1 MRFDRQDLL
10 RTLESCAAG
19 LNTKE
24 NMEQS
29 SCYVFMDGTLHTYNG
44 EILCRISVANAAG
57 EPFPYK
63 CAVHARTLLDT
74 LRKSPDDELDINQVD
89 GKLTIKGT
97 GRKQNIKVSTDIL
110 LETDEVEK
118 PGTFVDLPPIF
129 SEALGLVASCAAVD
143 AEPFALN
150 CVDFTPRG
158 MQATNKYQAM
168 RFIVATGATEP
179 HILVRA
185 TSCKALNGIGAA
197 AVSYTRDWIHWKTY
211 SGLIISVRRLGEDYP
226 DITSI
231 FTEAKIGDLVL
242 PGALTD
248 VVDRAMAFVLDKK
261 EDQKII
267 LQVRQDNIIV
277 RAESV
282 YGDTEE
288 EKPIVYS
295 GVNMDLQVNPSV
307 LSMILKHGAPIAI
320 CDSCLRIRGDGFMY
334 AVSAT
339 KTSA

>member
-29 SCYVFMDGTLHTYNG
+29 SCYVFLDGTLHTYNG
-44 EILCRISVANAAG
+44 EILCRISVTNAGG

-63 CAVHARTLLDT
+63 CAVPARTLLDT
-74 LRKSPDDELDINQVD
+74 LRKSPDDELDID
-89 GKLTIKGT
+89 LIDSRLTIKGS
-97 GRKQNIKVSTDIL
+97 GRRQNIKVSTDIL
-110 LETDEVEK
+110 LETDEVES
-118 PGTFVDLPPIF
+118 PGDFVDLPPIF

-168 RFIVATGATEP
+168 RFVVATGATEP

-211 SGLIISVRRLGEDYP
+211 SGLVISVRRLGEDYP
-226 DITSI
+226 DITPI
-231 FTEAKIGDLVL
+231 FTEVKTGELVL
-242 PGALTD
+242 PGSLTD
-248 VVDRAMAFVLDKK
+248 VVDRAMAFVLEKK
-261 EDQKII
+261 EDQRIT

-282 YGDTEE
+282 HGDTEE
-288 EKPIVYS
+288 EKQIVYS
-295 GVNMDLQVNPSV
+295 GADMDLQVNPSV

-320 CDSCLRIRGDGFMY
+320 CDSCLRIRGDGFLY

-339 KTSA
+339 KK